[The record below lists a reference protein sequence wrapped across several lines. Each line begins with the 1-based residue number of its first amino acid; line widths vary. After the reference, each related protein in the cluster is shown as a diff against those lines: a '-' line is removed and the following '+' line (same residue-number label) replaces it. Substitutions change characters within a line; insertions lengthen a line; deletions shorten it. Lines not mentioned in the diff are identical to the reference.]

1 LVIDWGK
8 FKERCTPVLTST
20 ISALL
25 YAIQII
31 TQQSEKA
38 GLSRF
43 FYFLQAMSH
52 EILSVLEYM
61 EKEKGIGREDMIAAI
76 STAIAS
82 AAQRGEG
89 TSQEIR
95 VEINPKTG
103 ALKAWTVMNVVDSVS
118 DANLEIH
125 IEKARKLEATVEVGG
140 VIEKEIDPAFLGR
153 IAAQTARQA
162 IMQRIRQFEKD
173 RIYDD
178 YKDTVGDIVTGTV
191 RRRERGDL
199 IIDLGKAEAIL
210 PPRERVP
217 GEDYSP
223 GESIRCLLL
232 RIEQTSRGPD
242 IILSRSNI
250 NFVRRLF
257 ELEVTEI
264 ADGTVG
270 IEAMAREAG
279 YRTKIAV
286 TSSDPKVDPVGACVG
301 ARGARVKT
309 IVRELGGEKIDI
321 IRFHSDPIELLEEA
335 LKPAIPKNIR
345 SNEAERRIHFE
356 VAEDDLSIA
365 IGRRGFN
372 AKLTSRLLGWKL
384 DIGKEEQEAVGF
396 DEKVAKAIKGIN
408 MIPGIEPAIAQRL
421 VTIGLVSPEA
431 FEGVSESDLMDAGF
445 TEEEANDVVAK
456 VSEYLQQGA

>member
-1 LVIDWGK
+1 
-8 FKERCTPVLTST
+8 
-20 ISALL
+20 
-25 YAIQII
+25 
-31 TQQSEKA
+31 
-38 GLSRF
+38 
-43 FYFLQAMSH
+43 MSN

-61 EKEKGIGREDMIAAI
+61 EKEKGIDRADMIEAISAAI
-76 STAIAS
+76 AG
-82 AAQRGEG
+82 AAQKGVG
-89 TSQEIR
+89 AGQDIR

-103 ALKAWTVMNVVDSVS
+103 ALKAWSSLTVVDSVGDS
-118 DANLEIH
+118 ALEIH
-125 IEKARKLEATVEVGG
+125 VEKARQTNADAQIGETVEQ
-140 VIEKEIDPAFLGR
+140 EIDPAYLGR

-178 YKDTVGDIVTGTV
+178 YKDTVGDIVTGIV

-210 PPRERVP
+210 PPRERVQ
-217 GEDYSP
+217 GEDYAP

-232 RIEQTSRGPD
+232 KIEQTNRGPD

-264 ADGTVG
+264 ADGTVTL
-270 IEAMAREAG
+270 EAMAREAG

-286 TSSDPKVDPVGACVG
+286 NSSDPKVDPVGACVG

-321 IRFHSDPIELLEEA
+321 IRYHDDPIQLLEEA
-335 LKPAIPKNIR
+335 LKPAVPKNIKVI
-345 SNEAERRIHFE
+345 EADRRIHFE

-372 AKLTSRLLGWKL
+372 AKLTSRLIGWKL
-384 DIGKEEQEAVGF
+384 DIGKEEKEAVGF
-396 DEKVAKAIKGIN
+396 DEKVAKALKGIN
-408 MIPGIEPAIAQRL
+408 MIPGIEPAIAARL
-421 VTIGLVSPEA
+421 VAIGLISPEA
-431 FEGVSESDLMDAGF
+431 FEGVSVGDLVDAEF
-445 TEEEANDVVAK
+445 SEEEASDVLAK
-456 VSEYLQQGA
+456 VAAYLEQNN

>member
-1 LVIDWGK
+1 
-8 FKERCTPVLTST
+8 
-20 ISALL
+20 
-25 YAIQII
+25 
-31 TQQSEKA
+31 
-38 GLSRF
+38 
-43 FYFLQAMSH
+43 
-52 EILSVLEYM
+52 M
-61 EKEKGIGREDMIAAI
+61 EKEKGISRPDMIEAI
-76 STAIAS
+76 SSAIAS
-82 AAQRGEG
+82 AAQKGISAG
-89 TSQEIR
+89 QEIR
-95 VEINPKTG
+95 VVINPKTG
-103 ALKAWTVMNVVDSVS
+103 ALKAWSVLQVVDSVS
-118 DANLEIH
+118 DADVEIH
-125 IEKARKLEATVEVGG
+125 IEKARQIKPDAQIGET
-140 VIEKEIDPAFLGR
+140 IEKEVDPAYLGR

-217 GEDYSP
+217 GEDYAP

-232 RIEQTSRGPD
+232 KIEQTNRGPD
-242 IILSRSNI
+242 IILSRSNL

-264 ADGTVG
+264 ADGTVS
-270 IEAMAREAG
+270 IEAMAREPG

-286 TSSDPKVDPVGACVG
+286 NSSDPKVDPVGACVG

-321 IRFHSDPIELLEEA
+321 IRYFSDPLLLLEEA
-335 LKPAIPKNIR
+335 LKPAVPKNIKV
-345 SNEAERRIHFE
+345 NEGDRRIHFE

-384 DIGKEEQEAVGF
+384 DIAKEEKEAVGF
-396 DEKVAKAIKGIN
+396 DEKVAKAVEGLN
-408 MIPGIEPAIAQRL
+408 AIDGLDPQVASRL
-421 VTIGLVSPEA
+421 VAVGFASPEV
-431 FEGVSESDLMDAGF
+431 FEGVEADDLVDAGF
-445 TEEEANDVVAK
+445 TAEEATDVIFK
-456 VSEYLQQGA
+456 VQTFFKQNG

>member
-1 LVIDWGK
+1 
-8 FKERCTPVLTST
+8 
-20 ISALL
+20 
-25 YAIQII
+25 
-31 TQQSEKA
+31 
-38 GLSRF
+38 
-43 FYFLQAMSH
+43 MSN

-61 EKEKGIGREDMIAAI
+61 EKEKGISRPDMIEAI
-76 STAIAS
+76 SGAIAN
-82 AAQRGEG
+82 AAQRGANAGREV
-89 TSQEIR
+89 R

-103 ALKAWTVMNVVDSVS
+103 ALKAWSVLNVVDSVADDS
-118 DANLEIH
+118 VEIH
-125 IEKARKLEATVEVGG
+125 LEKARAIRPDAQIGDT
-140 VIEKEIDPAFLGR
+140 IEKEIDPAYLGR

-199 IIDLGKAEAIL
+199 IVDLGKAEAIL

-217 GEDYSP
+217 GEDYAP

-232 RIEQTSRGPD
+232 KIEQTNRGPD

-264 ADGTVG
+264 ADGTVT
-270 IEAMAREAG
+270 IEAMAREPG

-286 TSSDPKVDPVGACVG
+286 NSADPKVDPVGACVG

-321 IRFHSDPIELLEEA
+321 IRYFQDPLALLEEA
-335 LKPAIPKNIR
+335 LRPAVPKNVKV
-345 SNEAERRIHFE
+345 NEVERRIHFQ

-365 IGRRGFN
+365 IGRKGFN

-384 DIGKEEQEAVGF
+384 DIGKEEKEAVGF
-396 DEKVAKAIKGIN
+396 DEKVAKAAAGLAA
-408 MIPGIEPAIAQRL
+408 IPGLDPDLAARL
-421 VTIGLVSPEA
+421 VGSGFASPEV
-431 FEGVSESDLMDAGF
+431 FEGVEAEDLVGLGF
-445 TEEEANDVVAK
+445 TEAEAEDVLSK
-456 VSEYLQQGA
+456 VEAYLSENA

>member
-1 LVIDWGK
+1 
-8 FKERCTPVLTST
+8 
-20 ISALL
+20 
-25 YAIQII
+25 
-31 TQQSEKA
+31 
-38 GLSRF
+38 
-43 FYFLQAMSH
+43 MSH

-61 EKEKGIGREDMIAAI
+61 EKEKGISRPDMIEAI
-76 STAIAS
+76 SSAIAS
-82 AAQRGEG
+82 AAQKGVG
-89 TSQEIR
+89 AGQDIR

-103 ALKAWTVMNVVDSVS
+103 SLNAWTVLQVVDSVG
-118 DANLEIH
+118 DDDLEIH
-125 IEKARKLEATVEVGG
+125 VEKARQINEDAQVGET
-140 VIEKEIDPAFLGR
+140 IEKEIDPAYLGR

-178 YKDTVGDIVTGTV
+178 YKDTVGDIVTGIV

-199 IIDLGKAEAIL
+199 VVDLGKAEAIL
-210 PPRERVP
+210 PPRERVA
-217 GEDYSP
+217 GEDYAP

-232 RIEQTSRGPD
+232 KIEQTNRGPD
-242 IILSRSNI
+242 IILSRSNL

-264 ADGTVG
+264 ADGTVS
-270 IEAMAREAG
+270 IEAMAREPG

-286 TSSDPKVDPVGACVG
+286 NSNDPKVDPVGACVG

-321 IRFHSDPIELLEEA
+321 IRYYQDPLQLLEEA
-335 LKPAIPKNIR
+335 LKPAVPKNINV
-345 SNEAERRIHFE
+345 NEGDRRIHFE

-384 DIGKEEQEAVGF
+384 DIGKEEKEAVGF
-396 DEKVAKAIKGIN
+396 DEKVAKAVQGLN
-408 MIPGIEPAIAQRL
+408 AISGLDPEVASRL
-421 VTIGLVSPEA
+421 VAIGFASPEV
-431 FEGVSESDLMDAGF
+431 FEGVEADDLIDAGF
-445 TEEEANDVVAK
+445 TPEEAADVISKVAAFFQ
-456 VSEYLQQGA
+456 QQG

>member
-1 LVIDWGK
+1 
-8 FKERCTPVLTST
+8 
-20 ISALL
+20 
-25 YAIQII
+25 
-31 TQQSEKA
+31 
-38 GLSRF
+38 
-43 FYFLQAMSH
+43 MSH

-61 EKEKGIGREDMIAAI
+61 EKEKGISRPDMIEAI
-76 STAIAS
+76 SSAIAS
-82 AAQRGEG
+82 AAQKGVG
-89 TSQEIR
+89 VGQDIR

-103 ALKAWTVMNVVDSVS
+103 SLKAWTVLQVVDSVG
-118 DANLEIH
+118 DDDLEVH
-125 IEKARKLEATVEVGG
+125 VENARQVNADVQVGET
-140 VIEKEIDPAFLGR
+140 IEKEIDPAYLGR

-178 YKDTVGDIVTGTV
+178 YKDTVGDIVTGIV

-199 IIDLGKAEAIL
+199 VVDLGKAEAIL

-217 GEDYSP
+217 GEDYAP

-232 RIEQTSRGPD
+232 KIEQTNRGPD
-242 IILSRSNI
+242 IILSRSNL

-264 ADGTVG
+264 ADGTVS
-270 IEAMAREAG
+270 IEAMAREPG

-286 TSSDPKVDPVGACVG
+286 NSNDPKVDPVGACVG

-321 IRFHSDPIELLEEA
+321 IRYYQDPLQLLEEA
-335 LKPAIPKNIR
+335 LKPAVPKNINV
-345 SNEAERRIHFE
+345 NEGDRRIHFE

-384 DIGKEEQEAVGF
+384 DIGKEEKEAVGF
-396 DEKVAKAIKGIN
+396 DEKVAKSVQGLNAISGLD
-408 MIPGIEPAIAQRL
+408 PEVASRL
-421 VTIGLVSPEA
+421 VAIGFASPEV
-431 FEGVSESDLMDAGF
+431 FEGVEADDLIDAGF
-445 TEEEANDVVAK
+445 TPEEAADVISKVAAFFQ
-456 VSEYLQQGA
+456 QQG

>member
-1 LVIDWGK
+1 
-8 FKERCTPVLTST
+8 
-20 ISALL
+20 
-25 YAIQII
+25 
-31 TQQSEKA
+31 
-38 GLSRF
+38 
-43 FYFLQAMSH
+43 
-52 EILSVLEYM
+52 M
-61 EKEKGIGREDMIAAI
+61 EKEKGISRPDMIEAI
-76 STAIAS
+76 SGAIAG
-82 AAQRGEG
+82 AAQKGVSAG
-89 TSQEIR
+89 QDIR

-103 ALKAWTVMNVVDSVS
+103 ALKAWSILQVVDSVS
-118 DANLEIH
+118 DASLEIH
-125 IEKARKLEATVEVGG
+125 IEKARAINAAAQIGET
-140 VIEKEIDPAFLGR
+140 IEKEIDPAYLGR

-217 GEDYSP
+217 GEDYAP

-232 RIEQTSRGPD
+232 KIEQTNRGPD
-242 IILSRSNI
+242 IILSRSNL

-264 ADGTVG
+264 ADGTVS
-270 IEAMAREAG
+270 IEAMARESG

-286 TSSDPKVDPVGACVG
+286 NSTDPKVDPVGACVG

-321 IRFHSDPIELLEEA
+321 IRYYQDPLQLLEEA
-335 LKPAIPKNIR
+335 LKPAVPKNIKV
-345 SNEAERRIHFE
+345 NEVERRIHFE

-384 DIGKEEQEAVGF
+384 DIGKEEKEAVGF
-396 DEKVAKAIKGIN
+396 DEKVAKAVQGLN
-408 MIPGIEPAIAQRL
+408 AIEGLDPELASRL
-421 VTIGLVSPEA
+421 VTIGFASPEV
-431 FEGVSESDLMDAGF
+431 FEGVEADDLLDAGL
-445 TEEEANDVVAK
+445 TAEEATDVITK
-456 VSEYLQQGA
+456 VQAYFQQNT

>member
-1 LVIDWGK
+1 
-8 FKERCTPVLTST
+8 
-20 ISALL
+20 
-25 YAIQII
+25 
-31 TQQSEKA
+31 
-38 GLSRF
+38 
-43 FYFLQAMSH
+43 
-52 EILSVLEYM
+52 M
-61 EKEKGIGREDMIAAI
+61 EKEKGISRPDMIEAI
-76 STAIAS
+76 SSAIIG
-82 AAQRGEG
+82 AAQKGDSAG
-89 TSQEIR
+89 QDLR

-103 ALKAWTVMNVVDSVS
+103 ALKAWSILQVVDSVG
-118 DANLEIH
+118 DAALEIH
-125 IEKARKLEATVEVGG
+125 IEKARKIKPDAQLDEVLEVEV
-140 VIEKEIDPAFLGR
+140 DPAYLGR

-217 GEDYSP
+217 GEDYAP

-232 RIEQTSRGPD
+232 KIEQTNRGPD

-264 ADGTVG
+264 ADGTVT

-286 TSSDPKVDPVGACVG
+286 NSSDPKVDPVGACVG

-321 IRFHSDPIELLEEA
+321 IRHFQDPLQLLEEA
-335 LKPAIPKNIR
+335 LKPAVPRNIKV
-345 SNEAERRIHFE
+345 NESDRRIHFE

-384 DIGKEEQEAVGF
+384 DIGKEEKEAVGF
-396 DEKVAKAIKGIN
+396 DEKIAKATEGLS
-408 MIPGIEPAIAQRL
+408 AIAGLDPEHAVRL
-421 VTIGLVSPEA
+421 VSIGFSSPEV
-431 FEGVSESDLMDAGF
+431 FEGVTAADLVDAGF
-445 TEEEANDVVAK
+445 SEEEATDILSK
-456 VSEYLQQGA
+456 VDAYLQQNA

>member
-1 LVIDWGK
+1 
-8 FKERCTPVLTST
+8 
-20 ISALL
+20 
-25 YAIQII
+25 
-31 TQQSEKA
+31 
-38 GLSRF
+38 
-43 FYFLQAMSH
+43 MSH

-61 EKEKGIGREDMIAAI
+61 EKEKGIDRADMIEAISAAI
-76 STAIAS
+76 AG
-82 AAQRGEG
+82 AAQKGVAAG
-89 TSQEIR
+89 QDIR
-95 VEINPKTG
+95 VAINPKTG
-103 ALKAWTVMNVVDSVS
+103 ALKAWSSLNVVDSVGDS
-118 DANLEIH
+118 ELEIH
-125 IEKARKLEATVEVGG
+125 IEKARAIQPDVEIGG
-140 VIEKEIDPAFLGR
+140 VIEKEIDPAYLGR

-178 YKDTVGDIVTGTV
+178 YKDTVGDIVTGIV

-210 PPRERVP
+210 PPRERVQ
-217 GEDYSP
+217 GEDYAP

-232 RIEQTSRGPD
+232 KIEQTNRGPD

-264 ADGTVG
+264 ADGTVT

-286 TSSDPKVDPVGACVG
+286 NSSDPKVDPVGACVG

-321 IRFHSDPIELLEEA
+321 IRYHSDPIQLLEEA
-335 LKPAIPKNIR
+335 LSPAVPKNIKVI
-345 SNEAERRIHFE
+345 EADRRIHFE

-372 AKLTSRLLGWKL
+372 AKLTSRLIGWKL
-384 DIGKEEQEAVGF
+384 DIGKEEKEAVGF
-396 DEKVAKAIKGIN
+396 DEKVAKALKGIN
-408 MIPGIEPAIAQRL
+408 MIPGIEPAIGKRL
-421 VTIGLVSPEA
+421 VSIGLISPEA
-431 FEGVSESDLMDAGF
+431 FEGVSIGDLVDAEF
-445 TEEEANDVVAK
+445 SEEEASDVLAK
-456 VSEYLQQGA
+456 VAAYLEQNA

>member
-1 LVIDWGK
+1 
-8 FKERCTPVLTST
+8 
-20 ISALL
+20 
-25 YAIQII
+25 
-31 TQQSEKA
+31 
-38 GLSRF
+38 
-43 FYFLQAMSH
+43 MSH

-61 EKEKGIGREDMIAAI
+61 EKEKGISRPDMIEAI
-76 STAIAS
+76 STAIAG
-82 AAQRGEG
+82 AAQKGVSAG
-89 TSQEIR
+89 QDIR

-103 ALKAWTVMNVVDSVS
+103 ALKAWSLLQVVDSVG
-118 DANLEIH
+118 DASLEIH
-125 IEKARKLEATVEVGG
+125 VEKARQLKPDAQVGDT
-140 VIEKEIDPAFLGR
+140 IEKEVDPAYLGR

-217 GEDYSP
+217 GEDYAP

-232 RIEQTSRGPD
+232 KIEQTNRGPD

-264 ADGTVG
+264 ADGTVS
-270 IEAMAREAG
+270 IEAMAREPG

-286 TSSDPKVDPVGACVG
+286 NSSDPKVDPVGACVG

-321 IRFHSDPIELLEEA
+321 IRYYSDPLQLLEEA
-335 LKPAIPKNIR
+335 LKPAVPKNIKV
-345 SNEAERRIHFE
+345 NEVERRIHFE

-384 DIGKEEQEAVGF
+384 DIAKEEKEAVGF
-396 DEKVAKAIKGIN
+396 EEKVAKAVEGLN
-408 MIPGIEPAIAQRL
+408 AIAGLDPELAARL
-421 VTIGLVSPEA
+421 VTIGFASPEV
-431 FEGVSESDLMDAGF
+431 FEGVTADDLVDAGF
-445 TEEEANDVVAK
+445 SAEEAADVLSK
-456 VSEYLQQGA
+456 VDAYFQQNA

>member
-1 LVIDWGK
+1 
-8 FKERCTPVLTST
+8 
-20 ISALL
+20 
-25 YAIQII
+25 
-31 TQQSEKA
+31 
-38 GLSRF
+38 
-43 FYFLQAMSH
+43 
-52 EILSVLEYM
+52 M
-61 EKEKGIGREDMIAAI
+61 EKEKGISRSDMIEAI
-76 STAIAS
+76 SSAIAS
-82 AAQRGEG
+82 AAQKGVG
-89 TSQEIR
+89 AGQDIR

-103 ALKAWTVMNVVDSVS
+103 ALKAWTVLQVVDSVG
-118 DANLEIH
+118 DDDLEIH
-125 IEKARKLEATVEVGG
+125 VEKARQVNPDAQVGET
-140 VIEKEIDPAFLGR
+140 IEKEIDPAYLGR

-178 YKDTVGDIVTGTV
+178 YKDTVGDIVTGIV

-199 IIDLGKAEAIL
+199 IVDLGKAEAIL

-217 GEDYSP
+217 GEDYAP

-232 RIEQTSRGPD
+232 KIEQTNRGPD
-242 IILSRSNI
+242 IILSRSNL

-264 ADGTVG
+264 ADGTVS
-270 IEAMAREAG
+270 IEAMAREPG

-286 TSSDPKVDPVGACVG
+286 NSSDPKVDPVGACVG

-321 IRFHSDPIELLEEA
+321 IRYYSDPLQLLEEA
-335 LKPAIPKNIR
+335 LKPAVPKNIKV
-345 SNEAERRIHFE
+345 NEGDRRIHFE

-384 DIGKEEQEAVGF
+384 DIGKEEKEAVGF
-396 DEKVAKAIKGIN
+396 DEKVAKAVQGLN
-408 MIPGIEPAIAQRL
+408 AIDGLDPEIAARL
-421 VTIGLVSPEA
+421 VAIGFASPEV
-431 FEGVSESDLMDAGF
+431 FEGVEADDLVDAGL
-445 TEEEANDVVAK
+445 TAEEATDVITK
-456 VSEYLQQGA
+456 VQAYFSQSV

>member
-1 LVIDWGK
+1 
-8 FKERCTPVLTST
+8 
-20 ISALL
+20 
-25 YAIQII
+25 
-31 TQQSEKA
+31 
-38 GLSRF
+38 
-43 FYFLQAMSH
+43 MSH

-61 EKEKGIGREDMIAAI
+61 EKEKGISRSDMIEAI
-76 STAIAS
+76 SSAIAS
-82 AAQRGEG
+82 AAQKGVG
-89 TSQEIR
+89 VGQDIR

-103 ALKAWTVMNVVDSVS
+103 SLKAWTVLQVVDSVG
-118 DANLEIH
+118 DDDLEIH
-125 IEKARKLEATVEVGG
+125 VEKARQVNADVQVGET
-140 VIEKEIDPAFLGR
+140 IEKEIDPAYLGR

-178 YKDTVGDIVTGTV
+178 YKDTVGDIVTGIV

-199 IIDLGKAEAIL
+199 VVDLGKAEAIL
-210 PPRERVP
+210 PPRERVS
-217 GEDYSP
+217 GEDYAP

-232 RIEQTSRGPD
+232 KIEQTNRGPD
-242 IILSRSNI
+242 IILSRSNL

-264 ADGTVG
+264 ADGTVS
-270 IEAMAREAG
+270 IEAMAREPG

-286 TSSDPKVDPVGACVG
+286 NSNDPKVDPVGACVG

-321 IRFHSDPIELLEEA
+321 IRYYQDPLQLLEEA
-335 LKPAIPKNIR
+335 LKPAVPKNINV
-345 SNEAERRIHFE
+345 NEGDRRIHFE

-384 DIGKEEQEAVGF
+384 DIGKEEKEAVGF
-396 DEKVAKAIKGIN
+396 DEKVAKAVQGLN
-408 MIPGIEPAIAQRL
+408 AISGLDPEVASRL
-421 VTIGLVSPEA
+421 VAIGFASPEV
-431 FEGVSESDLMDAGF
+431 FEGVEADDLIGAGF
-445 TEEEANDVVAK
+445 TSEEAADVISKVAAFFQ
-456 VSEYLQQGA
+456 QQG